1 MRVNFISNL
10 DLSESSG
17 GWTGINVAI
26 HEQLAEHFDIRFAGP
41 INPSNDYPAKLISK
55 FQRLNGRAG
64 AFHFFSERRLKRIA
78 TLVEKAVDETA
89 HCDFFHG
96 QTPWILYE
104 SQRPYFL
111 YTDTCFSTY
120 IDVYH
125 HRSKFRPEDLKRI
138 CETEGRWLSR
148 AARVF
153 FGTRWAL
160 ERAVAD
166 YQIPRSNLSAVGAGG
181 SMTPPDKDAYEGGM
195 NFLFIALDFERKGGR
210 ICAEA
215 FKKVHAYFP
224 QAWLTFVGDDLPAEI
239 RELPGVSHIGF
250 LRKSVPA
257 ELARL
262 GSIYSKAFALVHPT
276 SSDIQPLVI
285 SEAGY
290 YGCPSIAARSF
301 GIPELIEDGVTGF
314 LIDPPLTAEAFANR
328 MLELCADKNRYFSMR
343 KTVRVHATKNLTWQA
358 VGARIVDE
366 MKATLRCQ

>member
-1 MRVNFISNL
+1 LRVNFISNL
-10 DLSESSG
+10 DLSETTG
-17 GWTGINVAI
+17 GWSGVNVAI
-26 HEQLAEHFDIRFAGP
+26 HAQLAEHFDLRFAGP

-55 FQRLNGRAG
+55 VQRLNGRAG
-64 AFHFFSERRLKRIA
+64 AFHFFSERRLNRIA
-78 TLVEKAVDETA
+78 KLVENAIDEDA
-89 HCDFFHG
+89 DCDFFHG

-125 HRSKFRPEDLKRI
+125 DRSKFRPDDLKRI

-153 FGTRWAL
+153 FGTRWGL
-160 ERAVAD
+160 ERAATD
-166 YQIPRSNLSAVGAGG
+166 YRIPRSNLSAVGAGG
-181 SMTPPDKDAYEGGM
+181 SMSPPPKDTYDTGM
-195 NFLFIALDFERKGGR
+195 SFLFIALDFERKGGR

-215 FKKVHAYFP
+215 FNTVYARFP
-224 QAWLTFVGDDLPAEI
+224 EARLTFVGAAPPADLLA
-239 RELPGVSHIGF
+239 LPGVSYIGL

-262 GSIYSKAFALVHPT
+262 ESIYSEAFALVHPT

-301 GIPELIEDGVTGF
+301 GIPELVEDGVTGF

-328 MLELCADKNRYFSMR
+328 MLELCADRNRYFSMR

-366 MKATLRCQ
+366 MKATLRRQ